1 MQRFGLPA
9 NFEVIIVILRY
20 KSLCVLYVHNYVTL
34 IFVLGQTSIQ
44 GKIHSHGLS
53 RDGIP
58 QVTATNGFAVCEI
71 SRNTI
76 QVKHESGHI
85 CVFVAAFSIFTGIH
99 SKSVGICV
107 C

>member
-1 MQRFGLPA
+1 M
-9 NFEVIIVILRY
+9 
-20 KSLCVLYVHNYVTL
+20 HNYVTL
-34 IFVLGQTSIQ
+34 VFVLGQTSIQ
-44 GKIHSHGLS
+44 GKIHSRGLS
-53 RDGIP
+53 REGIP

-85 CVFVAAFSIFTGIH
+85 CVFVAAFSSFTGIH
-99 SKSVGICV
+99 SRSVGICV